1 MTGLI
6 KLIFAQGRREHE
18 CGTVKETGRSRA
30 EGGQVSECR
39 AKVSEVWTRGR
50 TRGKGAV
57 RASGDEKPEGFRR
70 TNRHKRVEILGAKDK
85 EPTGHKD
92 RRSQWIVQTDRR
104 GFCQRR
110 RLRRSGFKADS
121 GVSGRY
127 RWFQDE
133 RCLTRDDT
141 PVSHNILVPTG
152 PTRRPRQG
160 ASGTKEARRYTRSA
174 AGSSEVSTT
183 L

>member
-1 MTGLI
+1 MRDSEGDREI
-6 KLIFAQGRREHE
+6 ACGRWPSVGVSSE
-18 CGTVKETGRSRA
+18 GIGSVNTRA
-30 EGGQVSECR
+30 NAR
-39 AKVSEVWTRGR
+39 
-50 TRGKGAV
+50 KGAV

-85 EPTGHKD
+85 EPTCQKD
-92 RRSQWIVQTDRR
+92 RRNRPA

-141 PVSHNILVPTG
+141 PVPHNILVPTG